1 MALQIFGHP
10 HQHSQAAR
18 RSTRARAYHCYLRN
32 SLYAIKIARRW
43 TILILLPKPII
54 EFELPEEIKNK
65 YKKLREPVSR
75 LRKALY
81 GLRRSGFDF
90 INALRKTLIED
101 GWSAV
106 EGDPAVLVLRN
117 GQSHKNVAVCAT
129 YVDDILRS
137 SPKAL
142 EKSIWNKLSKGFR
155 FDPPRPTQ
163 KFLGIVPKALKLIG
177 EQGSQQTEIALPQR
191 DVAMFVVQKYEK
203 ETGPRQ
209 IGSTSVRHPRK
220 AWATRLQRSQFSK
233 IFLVKMAFFI
243 LAP

>member
-117 GQSHKNVAVCAT
+117 GQSHKNVAVCAHMLTT
-129 YVDDILRS
+129 YWGVLQRLLKRASGTNSVKVFVLIHLGLLKNS
-137 SPKAL
+137 WAL
-142 EKSIWNKLSKGFR
+142 FPKLSN
-155 FDPPRPTQ
+155 
-163 KFLGIVPKALKLIG
+163 
-177 EQGSQQTEIALPQR
+177 
-191 DVAMFVVQKYEK
+191 
-203 ETGPRQ
+203 
-209 IGSTSVRHPRK
+209 
-220 AWATRLQRSQFSK
+220 
-233 IFLVKMAFFI
+233 
-243 LAP
+243 